1 MLYAN
6 IHYNSG
12 CTEPSANQGNG
23 NQAVCS
29 SSINSKSTD
38 SERKASA
45 PRKSA
50 KRYWNNATPN
60 FKPFF
65 KEKQSGIYKSAKIVP
80 GESRNM
86 TSDDRQNTKND
97 QPVETS
103 ETTTPKQFTPYV
115 SFLPFNDSGS
125 NAADE
130 PIPTVPK
137 SDTNTKAQKTNND
150 LVRTSLSTKHIN
162 PFSKKHVIDTYKS
175 LFNNEI
181 NNDVSPVENKK
192 RLNPFH
198 PSTRKAKKKK
208 TNASPSKSVRKSR
221 EELKQL
227 AKATT
232 STASTSAVNT
242 SVIDVESD
250 DNDDVIILPTQE
262 PPLICVDSSDD
273 ETSPKN
279 MNEHEFTEPNAVSDA
294 RRRAPRCTSP
304 SSSIQ
309 SADDFIVQSD
319 NNGFGFDTFGT
330 LSDDDLCHVG
340 EAVESDLR
348 NKGNQTPSSK
358 STIRNANDNAI
369 FTPPKQMQK
378 EKNKSSAANAKRSYE
393 VDANSFTA
401 VDVYESESSDMPDS
415 IYAKGG
421 ARKRKTLSDS
431 DSSEENISIVKSKRL
446 KKRKSSLSAK
456 ESDHMHSDGSSS
468 DLPEDNDVDNDDDD
482 DDDEEANENSH
493 IVRGEALGKV
503 KNANGK
509 KSKKSRN
516 TNEKRSEDDFM
527 NKLSNIVYGESD
539 DNVDDESIET
549 SPESVRARDIVES
562 VLKRRTKRSKKDP
575 PPQVELSNEINAPNS
590 TTESWAITDEVCF
603 IVLLYSLHLPFLF
616 D

>member
-6 IHYNSG
+6 IHYDSG
-12 CTEPSANQGNG
+12 CTEPSANQANG
-23 NQAVCS
+23 NQAACS
-29 SSINSKSTD
+29 SNINSKSTD

-45 PRKSA
+45 HRKSA

-65 KEKQSGIYKSAKIVP
+65 KEKQSGIYKSVKIVP
-80 GESRNM
+80 GESR
-86 TSDDRQNTKND
+86 SIASEDKQNTKND

-115 SFLPFNDSGS
+115 SFLPLNDSGS

-130 PIPTVPK
+130 PIPTAPK
-137 SDTNTKAQKTNND
+137 SDPNTKAQKTNND
-150 LVRTSLSTKHIN
+150 LVRKSLSTKHIN
-162 PFSKKHVIDTYKS
+162 PFSKKHVIDSYKS

-208 TNASPSKSVRKSR
+208 TDASSSKSVRKSR

-227 AKATT
+227 AKATK

-242 SVIDVESD
+242 NVIDVESD

-273 ETSPKN
+273 ETSANK
-279 MNEHEFTEPNAVSDA
+279 NEHEFTEPNAVGDA

-330 LSDDDLCHVG
+330 LSDDDLCHVS
-340 EAVESDLR
+340 EAVEGNLR
-348 NKGNQTPSSK
+348 NKGDQTPSRK
-358 STIRNANDNAI
+358 TTITNANDNAI

-393 VDANSFTA
+393 VGANSFTA

-468 DLPEDNDVDNDDDD
+468 DLPEDNDIDNDDDD
-482 DDDEEANENSH
+482 DDDEAANANSH

-503 KNANGK
+503 KKSNGK

-527 NKLSNIVYGESD
+527 NKLSNIVYADSD
-539 DNVDDESIET
+539 DNVEDECIET

-575 PPQVELSNEINAPNS
+575 PPQVELSNEIDAPNS

-603 IVLLYSLHLPFLF
+603 FIFIALTFSF
-616 D
+616 